1 MRALALFLALAG
13 LLQPLAAH
21 AQATKFRVGICARTV
36 STGVGAPFA
45 VAMKMGWF
53 KQEGLEVEVVP
64 LREAAVRIVYE
75 IFPETRPTGKD
86 EATAVREDV
95 TVLQA
100 RVPHFLLEPAGVRR
114 WGESSEVNYRDYID
128 FLLKWG
134 VLKQKVETG
143 DLITND
149 LIEVINRLDA
159 AKIATEAKAYT
170 YAR

>member
-1 MRALALFLALAG
+1 
-13 LLQPLAAH
+13 
-21 AQATKFRVGICARTV
+21 V
-36 STGVGAPFA
+36 
-45 VAMKMGWF
+45 
-53 KQEGLEVEVVP
+53 
-64 LREAAVRIVYE
+64 
-75 IFPETRPTGKD
+75 
-86 EATAVREDV
+86 
-95 TVLQA
+95 
-100 RVPHFLLEPAGVRR
+100 
-114 WGESSEVNYRDYID
+114 GESSEVNYRDYID

>member
-36 STGVGAPFA
+36 STAVGAPFA

-64 LREAAVRIVYE
+64 L
-75 IFPETRPTGKD
+75 PG
-86 EATAVREDV
+86 
-95 TVLQA
+95 
-100 RVPHFLLEPAGVRR
+100 
-114 WGESSEVNYRDYID
+114 SID

-134 VLKQKVETG
+134 VLKQRVETG

-149 LIEVINRLDA
+149 LIEVINRLDT
-159 AKIATEAKAYT
+159 AKIATEARAYT
-170 YAR
+170 YSR